1 MTLDITGIDIA
12 ALGTAIGSIGG
23 TIAAIIKAVKS
34 GNEAAA
40 VKAETETIQTER
52 KKQAEFRDKQVQDLN
67 TKYAVLENRISAND
81 KRLDEGTANFKQLDS
96 KIDDLRNTV
105 DNKIDGLS
113 SSVNQLIGEI
123 RAGRKLRS

>member
-12 ALGTAIGSIGG
+12 ALGTALGSIGG

-34 GNEAAA
+34 SNEAASA
-40 VKAETETIQTER
+40 KAETEIIQTER

-123 RAGRKLRS
+123 RAGRK

>member
-1 MTLDITGIDIA
+1 LDITGIDIA
-12 ALGTAIGSIGG
+12 ALGTALGSIGG

-34 GNEAAA
+34 GNEAASA
-40 VKAETETIQTER
+40 KAETEIIQTER

-123 RAGRKLRS
+123 RAGRK

>member
-40 VKAETETIQTER
+40 AKAETETIQTER

-123 RAGRKLRS
+123 RAGRK

>member
-1 MTLDITGIDIA
+1 MILDITGIDIA
-12 ALGTAIGSIGG
+12 ALGTALGSIGG

-40 VKAETETIQTER
+40 AKAETETIQTER

-123 RAGRKLRS
+123 RAGRK

>member
-1 MTLDITGIDIA
+1 LTLDITGIDMA
-12 ALGTAIGSIGG
+12 ALGTALGSIGG

-40 VKAETETIQTER
+40 AKAETETIQAER
-52 KKQAEFRDKQVQDLN
+52 KAQAELRDRQVQELN
-67 TKYAVLENRISAND
+67 TKCAVLENRISAND
-81 KRLDEGTANFKQLDS
+81 KRLDEGTANFKQLDA

-123 RAGRKLRS
+123 RAGRK

>member
-1 MTLDITGIDIA
+1 MDITGINIA

-40 VKAETETIQTER
+40 AKAETETIQMER

-67 TKYAVLENRISAND
+67 TKYAVLENRISANE

-113 SSVNQLIGEI
+113 SSVNQLIGEV
-123 RAGRKLRS
+123 RAGRK

>member
-1 MTLDITGIDIA
+1 LTLDITGIDIA
-12 ALGTAIGSIGG
+12 ALGTALGSIGG

-34 GNEAAA
+34 GNEAASA
-40 VKAETETIQTER
+40 KAETETIQAER
-52 KKQAEFRDKQVQDLN
+52 KKQAVFRDKQVEELN

-96 KIDDLRNTV
+96 KIDDLRNIV

-123 RAGRKLRS
+123 RAGRK

>member
-34 GNEAAA
+34 GNEAASA
-40 VKAETETIQTER
+40 KAETEIIQTER

-81 KRLDEGTANFKQLDS
+81 KRLDEGAANFKQLDS

-123 RAGRKLRS
+123 RAGRK

>member
-1 MTLDITGIDIA
+1 MTLDVTGIDIA
-12 ALGTAIGSIGG
+12 ALGTALGSIGG

-34 GNEAAA
+34 GNEAASA
-40 VKAETETIQTER
+40 KAETETIQTER

-81 KRLDEGTANFKQLDS
+81 KRLDEGAANFKQLDS

-123 RAGRKLRS
+123 RAGRK

>member
-1 MTLDITGIDIA
+1 MDITGIDIA
-12 ALGTAIGSIGG
+12 ALGTALGSIGG

-34 GNEAAA
+34 GNEAASA
-40 VKAETETIQTER
+40 KAETEIIQTER

-123 RAGRKLRS
+123 RAGRK

>member
-40 VKAETETIQTER
+40 AKAETETIQTER
-52 KKQAEFRDKQVQDLN
+52 KKQAEFRDKQVQELN

-81 KRLDEGTANFKQLDS
+81 KRLDEGAANFKQLDS

-123 RAGRKLRS
+123 RAGRK

>member
-1 MTLDITGIDIA
+1 MDITGIDIA

-40 VKAETETIQTER
+40 AKAETETIQTER

-123 RAGRKLRS
+123 RAGRK

>member
-12 ALGTAIGSIGG
+12 ALGTALGSIGG

-34 GNEAAA
+34 GNEAASA
-40 VKAETETIQTER
+40 KAETETIQTER
-52 KKQAEFRDKQVQDLN
+52 KKQAEFRDRQVQDLN

-123 RAGRKLRS
+123 RAGRK

>member
-1 MTLDITGIDIA
+1 MA
-12 ALGTAIGSIGG
+12 ALGTALGSIGG

-34 GNEAAA
+34 GNEAASA
-40 VKAETETIQTER
+40 KAETETIQTER
-52 KKQAEFRDKQVQDLN
+52 KKQAEFRDKQVQELN

-123 RAGRKLRS
+123 RAGRK

>member
-34 GNEAAA
+34 GNEAASA
-40 VKAETETIQTER
+40 KAETEIIQTER

-123 RAGRKLRS
+123 RAGRK

>member
-12 ALGTAIGSIGG
+12 ALGTALGSIGG

-34 GNEAAA
+34 GNEAASA
-40 VKAETETIQTER
+40 KAETETIQAER
-52 KKQAEFRDKQVQDLN
+52 KKQAVFRDKQVEELN

-96 KIDDLRNTV
+96 KIDDLRNIV

-123 RAGRKLRS
+123 RAGRK

>member
-1 MTLDITGIDIA
+1 MDITGIDIA
-12 ALGTAIGSIGG
+12 ALGTALGSIGG

-40 VKAETETIQTER
+40 AKAETETIQTER

-123 RAGRKLRS
+123 RAGRK

>member
-12 ALGTAIGSIGG
+12 ALGTALGSIGG

-34 GNEAAA
+34 GNEAASA
-40 VKAETETIQTER
+40 KAETEIIQTER
-52 KKQAEFRDKQVQDLN
+52 KKQAEFRDRQVQDLN

-123 RAGRKLRS
+123 RAGRK

>member
-1 MTLDITGIDIA
+1 MDITGIDIA
-12 ALGTAIGSIGG
+12 ALGTALGSIGG

-34 GNEAAA
+34 GNEAASA
-40 VKAETETIQTER
+40 KAETETIQTER

-123 RAGRKLRS
+123 RAGRK

>member
-12 ALGTAIGSIGG
+12 ALGTALGSIGG

-34 GNEAAA
+34 GNEAASA
-40 VKAETETIQTER
+40 KAETETIQTER

-81 KRLDEGTANFKQLDS
+81 KRLDEGAANFKQLDS

-123 RAGRKLRS
+123 RAGRK

>member
-1 MTLDITGIDIA
+1 MTLDITGINIA

-40 VKAETETIQTER
+40 AKAETETIQMER

-67 TKYAVLENRISAND
+67 TKYAVLENRISANE

-113 SSVNQLIGEI
+113 SSVNQLIGEV
-123 RAGRKLRS
+123 RAGRK

>member
-1 MTLDITGIDIA
+1 MTLDITGIDMA
-12 ALGTAIGSIGG
+12 ALGTALGSIGG

-40 VKAETETIQTER
+40 AKAETETIQAER
-52 KKQAEFRDKQVQDLN
+52 KAQAELRDRQVQELN
-67 TKYAVLENRISAND
+67 TKCAVLENRISAND
-81 KRLDEGTANFKQLDS
+81 KRLDEGTANFKQLDA

-123 RAGRKLRS
+123 RAGRK

>member
-12 ALGTAIGSIGG
+12 ALGTALGSIGG

-34 GNEAAA
+34 GNEAASA
-40 VKAETETIQTER
+40 KAETETIQTER

-123 RAGRKLRS
+123 RAGRK

>member
-12 ALGTAIGSIGG
+12 ALGTALGSIGG

-34 GNEAAA
+34 GNEAASA
-40 VKAETETIQTER
+40 KAETEIIQTER

-123 RAGRKLRS
+123 RAGRK

>member
-1 MTLDITGIDIA
+1 MDITGIDIA
-12 ALGTAIGSIGG
+12 ALGTALGSIGG

-34 GNEAAA
+34 GNEAASA
-40 VKAETETIQTER
+40 KAETEIIQTER

-96 KIDDLRNTV
+96 KIDELRNTV

-123 RAGRKLRS
+123 RAGRK